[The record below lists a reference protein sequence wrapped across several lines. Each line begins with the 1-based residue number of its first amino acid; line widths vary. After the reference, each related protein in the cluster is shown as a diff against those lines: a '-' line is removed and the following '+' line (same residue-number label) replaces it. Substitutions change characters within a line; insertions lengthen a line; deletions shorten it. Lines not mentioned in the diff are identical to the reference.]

1 MSVDELGDGA
11 HGERFDHCEGP
22 VSVVWAEGGDS
33 CMEILSVSLKSQ
45 LVLVMRLGNFCSGS
59 FQCFLF
65 EPGGFIVS
73 VSKLIW
79 CWVYEGSVLS
89 LVTEFHQ

>member
-33 CMEILSVSLKSQ
+33 CMEILSVSLKSL
-45 LVLVMRLGNFCSGS
+45 LVLGCWSCVLANFVVDH
-59 FQCFLF
+59 FNVFFLNQGDSLF
-65 EPGGFIVS
+65 
-73 VSKLIW
+73 
-79 CWVYEGSVLS
+79 LS
-89 LVTEFHQ
+89 QS